1 MENSS
6 LELQLHD
13 QFAAAAVQNV
23 KMCKTCQMGDACRG
37 KMWEDMREII
47 LEVHTYQHNVKLCS
61 VKD

>member
-37 KMWEDMREII
+37 LTK
-47 LEVHTYQHNVKLCS
+47 NVGRYARDNS
-61 VKD
+61 